1 MFVFAVNN
9 PLIHVPTVP
18 TTGGA
23 NPVAAVEG
31 KDDAAPKASEGIKV
45 TISADAFRA
54 AQVKSSDSD
63 IDDSGLDDSV
73 KQMLK
78 TIRALKQQIDEK
90 LAELQAVAMDQSL
103 TPEERQAKVA
113 NLQTA
118 ISSLQ
123 AGLITAQ
130 TSLAKAMKGMSPEDI
145 GKVMALSA

>member
-1 MFVFAVNN
+1 MLVLAVNS
-9 PLIHVPTVP
+9 PLIHVPTEP
-18 TTGGA
+18 TTSA
-23 NPVAAVEG
+23 VKSAAAVEE
-31 KDDAAPKASEGIKV
+31 KNAAAPNASEGIKV
-45 TISADAFRA
+45 TISPDAFKA
-54 AQVKSSDSD
+54 AKVKSADSD
-63 IDDSGLDDSV
+63 IDESGLDDNV

-113 NLQTA
+113 GLQAA

-145 GKVMALSA
+145 GKVLALSS

>member
-1 MFVFAVNN
+1 MLVLAVNS
-9 PLIHVPTVP
+9 PLIHVPTAP
-18 TTGGA
+18 
-23 NPVAAVEG
+23 AASAVKSAASLED
-31 KDDAAPKASEGIKV
+31 KDAVAPKASEGIKV
-45 TISADAFRA
+45 TISSDAFKA
-54 AQVKSSDSD
+54 AEVKSADSD
-63 IDDSGLDDSV
+63 IDESGLDDNV

-78 TIRALKQQIDEK
+78 TIRKLKQQIDDK

-145 GKVMALSA
+145 GKVMALSS

>member
-1 MFVFAVNN
+1 MLVFAVNN
-9 PLIHVPTVP
+9 PLIHVLTAPAAPGVK
-18 TTGGA
+18 
-23 NPVAAVEG
+23 PVAGVEE
-31 KDDAAPKASEGIKV
+31 KTDVAPTAAEGIKV
-45 TISADAFRA
+45 TISADAFKA
-54 AQVKSSDSD
+54 AKVESSDSD
-63 IDDSGLDDSV
+63 IDESGLDDNV

-78 TIRALKQQIDEK
+78 TIRQLKQQIDEK
-90 LAELQAVAMDQSL
+90 LAELQAVGMDQSL

-145 GKVMALSA
+145 GKVMALSN

>member
-1 MFVFAVNN
+1 MLVLAVNS
-9 PLIHVPTVP
+9 PLIHVPTEP
-18 TTGGA
+18 TTSA
-23 NPVAAVEG
+23 VKSAAAVEE
-31 KDDAAPKASEGIKV
+31 KDAAPNAAGGIKV
-45 TISADAFRA
+45 TISPDAFKA
-54 AQVKSSDSD
+54 AKVKSADSD
-63 IDDSGLDDSV
+63 IDESGLDDNV

-113 NLQTA
+113 GLQAA
-118 ISSLQ
+118 ISALQ

-145 GKVMALSA
+145 GKVLALSS

>member
-1 MFVFAVNN
+1 MLVLAVNS
-9 PLIHVPTVP
+9 PLIHVPTAP
-18 TTGGA
+18 TA
-23 NPVAAVEG
+23 SAVKSAAAVEEQ
-31 KDDAAPKASEGIKV
+31 DAAVPNASEGIKV
-45 TISADAFRA
+45 TISSDAFKA
-54 AQVKSSDSD
+54 AEVKSTDSD
-63 IDDSGLDDSV
+63 IDESGLDDNV

-103 TPEERQAKVA
+103 SPEERQAKVA

-145 GKVMALSA
+145 GKVLALSS

>member
-1 MFVFAVNN
+1 MLVLAVNS
-9 PLIHVPTVP
+9 PLIHVPTEP
-18 TTGGA
+18 TTSA
-23 NPVAAVEG
+23 VKSAAAVEE
-31 KDDAAPKASEGIKV
+31 KDAAPNAAEGIKV
-45 TISADAFRA
+45 TISPDAFKA
-54 AQVKSSDSD
+54 AKVKSADSD
-63 IDDSGLDDSV
+63 IDESGLDDNV

-113 NLQTA
+113 GLQAA
-118 ISSLQ
+118 ISALQ

-145 GKVMALSA
+145 GKVLALSS